1 MPRRLIIDCDPGI
14 DDAVALCVGLF
25 APALDIVAVT
35 AVEGNVPAEMAS
47 TNVQTIIERL
57 DPPKIPRIGC
67 ASSGNNLDYRDA
79 RFVHGKDGLGEV
91 GFETSSHHQRK
102 PSEKIICDE
111 VKADPGNISI
121 LCLGPL
127 TNIARAMQRDAAF
140 VENVDQLIMM
150 GGSVAGI
157 GNITTAAEF
166 NVYCDPESAQQVFDA
181 PVHKILIP
189 LDITMQV
196 HFTLDFL
203 RELPDETSRIGLLL
217 RKILPHLYR
226 NYRQRLGQESVHIHD
241 VVALMQVLE
250 PELFKLVSMAGQV
263 EVGGE
268 LSRGATL
275 FDQRSNRQW
284 PNNMEVA
291 RVVDV
296 TAVKQ
301 AVLRYLDPQLGF

>member
-67 ASSGNNLDYRDA
+67 ASPGNNLDYRDA

-127 TNIARAMQRDAAF
+127 TNIARAMQRDTAF
-140 VENVDQLIMM
+140 IENVDQLIMM

-203 RELPDETSRIGLLL
+203 RELPDETSRIGLFL
-217 RKILPHLYR
+217 RKVLPHLYR
-226 NYRQRLGQESVHIHD
+226 NYRQRLGQESVYIHD

-268 LSRGATL
+268 LSRGVTL

-291 RVVDV
+291 RLVDV
-296 TAVKQ
+296 TAVKL

>member
-35 AVEGNVPAEMAS
+35 AVEGNVPAEMSS

-91 GFETSSHHQRK
+91 GFETSSYHQRK

-140 VENVDQLIMM
+140 IENVDQLIMM

-181 PVHKILIP
+181 PVQKILIP

-203 RELPDETSRIGLLL
+203 RELPDETSRIGLFL
-217 RKILPHLYR
+217 RKVLPHLYR
-226 NYRQRLGQESVHIHD
+226 NYRQRLGQESIHIHD

-284 PNNMEVA
+284 ANNMEVA

>member
-121 LCLGPL
+121 ICLGPL
-127 TNIARAMQRDAAF
+127 TNIARAIQRDAAF
-140 VENVDQLIMM
+140 IENVDQLIIM

-157 GNITTAAEF
+157 GNITSAAEF
-166 NVYCDPESAQQVFDA
+166 NIYCDPESAQQVFDA
-181 PVHKILIP
+181 PVQKILIP

-203 RELPDETSRIGLLL
+203 RELPDKTSRIGRFL
-217 RKILPHLYR
+217 REVLPHLYR

-241 VVALMQVLE
+241 VVALMQLLE
-250 PELFKLVSMAGQV
+250 PDLFELVSMAGQV

-275 FDQRSNRQW
+275 FDQRSKRQW

>member
-127 TNIARAMQRDAAF
+127 TNIARAMQRDTAF
-140 VENVDQLIMM
+140 IENVDQLIMM

-226 NYRQRLGQESVHIHD
+226 NYRQRLGQESVYIHD

-250 PELFKLVSMAGQV
+250 PDLFKLVSMAGQV

-268 LSRGATL
+268 LSRGVTL

-291 RVVDV
+291 RLVDV
-296 TAVKQ
+296 TAVKL

>member
-121 LCLGPL
+121 ICLGPL
-127 TNIARAMQRDAAF
+127 TNIARAIQRDAAF
-140 VENVDQLIMM
+140 IENVDQLIIM

-166 NVYCDPESAQQVFDA
+166 NIYCDPESAQQVFDA
-181 PVHKILIP
+181 PVQKILIP

-203 RELPDETSRIGLLL
+203 RELPDKTSRIGRFL
-217 RKILPHLYR
+217 REVLPHLYR

-241 VVALMQVLE
+241 VVALMQLLE
-250 PELFKLVSMAGQV
+250 PELFELVSMAGQV

-275 FDQRSNRQW
+275 FDQRSKRQW

>member
-35 AVEGNVPAEMAS
+35 AVEGNVPAKMAS

-121 LCLGPL
+121 ICLGPL
-127 TNIARAMQRDAAF
+127 TNIARAIQRDAAF
-140 VENVDQLIMM
+140 IENVDQLIIM

-166 NVYCDPESAQQVFDA
+166 NIYCDPESAQQVFDA
-181 PVHKILIP
+181 PVQKILIP

-203 RELPDETSRIGLLL
+203 RELPDKTSRIGRFL
-217 RKILPHLYR
+217 REVLPHLYR

-241 VVALMQVLE
+241 VVALMQLLE
-250 PELFKLVSMAGQV
+250 PELFELVSMAGQV

-275 FDQRSNRQW
+275 FDQRSKRQW
-284 PNNMEVA
+284 PNNMDVA

>member
-1 MPRRLIIDCDPGI
+1 MSRRLIIDCDPGI

-47 TNVQTIIERL
+47 MNVQTIIERL

-67 ASSGNNLDYRDA
+67 ASPCDNLDYRDA

-102 PSEKIICDE
+102 PSEKILCDE

-121 LCLGPL
+121 ICLGPL

-140 VENVDQLIMM
+140 IENVDQLIMM

-166 NVYCDPESAQQVFDA
+166 NIYCDPESAQQVFDA
-181 PVHKILIP
+181 PVQKILIP

-203 RELPDETSRIGLLL
+203 RDLPDETSRIGRFL
-217 RKILPHLYR
+217 RKVLPHLYR

-241 VVALMQVLE
+241 VVALMQLLE
-250 PELFKLVSMAGQV
+250 PELFELVSMAGQV

-275 FDQRSNRQW
+275 FDQRSKRQW

-296 TAVKQ
+296 TAVQQ
-301 AVLRYLDPQLGF
+301 AVLRYLDPQLRI

>member
-121 LCLGPL
+121 ICLGPL
-127 TNIARAMQRDAAF
+127 TNIARAIQRDAAF
-140 VENVDQLIMM
+140 IENVDQLIIM

-166 NVYCDPESAQQVFDA
+166 NIYCDPESAQQVFDA
-181 PVHKILIP
+181 PVQKILIP

-203 RELPDETSRIGLLL
+203 RELPDKTSRIGRFL
-217 RKILPHLYR
+217 REVLPHLYR

-241 VVALMQVLE
+241 VVALMQLLE
-250 PELFKLVSMAGQV
+250 PELFELVSMAGQV

-275 FDQRSNRQW
+275 FDQRSKRQW
-284 PNNMEVA
+284 PNNMDVA